1 MHIITWKENGKNH
14 ELRSDV
20 IQEVLEMTRHLKE
33 ENILFKHVFEEQHMH
48 KIFWKTSRGEEKVFI
63 CKCDKQTLQWIR
75 CLDKGNVEYTYRYD
89 RENKQQ
95 E

>member
-33 ENILFKHVFEEQHMH
+33 ENILFKHVFEE
-48 KIFWKTSRGEEKVFI
+48 
-63 CKCDKQTLQWIR
+63 
-75 CLDKGNVEYTYRYD
+75 
-89 RENKQQ
+89 
-95 E
+95 